1 VDADAL
7 DALLEE
13 YGTLPR
19 PQRDPELESI
29 ALAIL
34 LEDRFD
40 LTLTDP
46 EIAGGALDD
55 PAAVR
60 RLLADREGRP

>member
-1 VDADAL
+1 MDDDAL

-13 YGTLPR
+13 YRTVPR
-19 PQRDPELESI
+19 PERDPELESV

-34 LEDRFD
+34 LEDELD
-40 LTLTDP
+40 LTLTDA
-46 EIAGGALDD
+46 EIARGGLDD
-55 PAAVR
+55 AATVR